1 MTKEIIRT
9 KGILST
15 IFKGVVRIIEE
26 EEGMVDGI
34 TMVIDLDVRYVK
46 DMDMLLKMLLQT

>member
-1 MTKEIIRT
+1 MTKERIRT